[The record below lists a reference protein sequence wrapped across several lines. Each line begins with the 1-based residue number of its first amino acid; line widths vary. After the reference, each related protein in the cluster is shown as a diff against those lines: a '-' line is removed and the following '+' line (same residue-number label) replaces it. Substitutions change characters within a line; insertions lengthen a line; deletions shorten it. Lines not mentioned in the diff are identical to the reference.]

1 MVFISKKGFLT
12 DIIQKEYIK
21 VLKKQN
27 VKIDSKV
34 LSLNAEDNNSNKLYF
49 WQLYSILGQE
59 PIINLITA
67 FYTKVFNDE
76 EEKWFRDVFVDLG
89 PLKYHIKFQTN
100 FWLDIMGS
108 GQHYKGGLKRLSFKH
123 NLARELLTVKGAQ
136 RWMYHMQLAI
146 KDLESDFNFD
156 KRIVPCLY
164 DFLKFFMDK
173 YSVEFDF
180 NFIDVRL
187 LNSKL

>member
-1 MVFISKKGFLT
+1 
-12 DIIQKEYIK
+12 
-21 VLKKQN
+21 
-27 VKIDSKV
+27 
-34 LSLNAEDNNSNKLYF
+34 
-49 WQLYSILGQE
+49 
-59 PIINLITA
+59 
-67 FYTKVFNDE
+67 
-76 EEKWFRDVFVDLG
+76 
-89 PLKYHIKFQTN
+89 
-100 FWLDIMGS
+100 
-108 GQHYKGGLKRLSFKH
+108 
-123 NLARELLTVKGAQ
+123 GAQ